1 MIRVILAEDSPTARA
16 LLLEILNSDA
26 GIDVIGV
33 AKDGK
38 EAIELART
46 LKPDVILMDVQMPV
60 MDGISATREI
70 MKEQPVPIVIVSANV
85 DVREVAVS
93 MNALSAGALALVPK
107 PPGPSSPHFDAQCRE
122 LLATVKAMSRVK
134 LARRGEPRI
143 KAESAEVALPST
155 RTAKPVRVV
164 AIAGSTGA
172 PSTLQKI
179 LSSLPR
185 DFPVPVL
192 IVQHIAVGFSDGFV
206 HWLNTGS
213 QLKVQLASNGERLM
227 PATAYVCPDNKHLIV
242 GSAGVALLTDARMVG
257 GFRPSATLLFESVA
271 EVYGSAALAL
281 ILSGMGRDGVDGL
294 GALKKAGGK
303 IFAQSEATCV
313 VYGMP
318 KEAVLAGYVDELL
331 APDEM
336 GPRLIAAVAG

>member
-1 MIRVILAEDSPTARA
+1 MIRVVLAEDSPTARE
-16 LLLEILNSDA
+16 LLLEILNSDG

-38 EAIELART
+38 EVIELART
-46 LKPDVILMDVQMPV
+46 LRPDVILMDVQMPL

-85 DVREVAVS
+85 DVREVEVS

-107 PPGPSSPHFDAQCRE
+107 PPGPSSPRFDAQRRE
-122 LLATVKAMSRVK
+122 LLATVKAMSKVK

-143 KAESAEVALPST
+143 RPEPPGAALPST
-155 RTAKPVRVV
+155 RPAQPVRVI

-172 PSTLQKI
+172 PATLQKI
-179 LSSLPR
+179 LASLPR

-206 HWLNTGS
+206 HWLNAGS

-227 PATAYVCPDNKHLIV
+227 PATAYVCPDNKHLIA
-242 GSAGVALLTDARMVG
+242 GAAGVVLLTDARMVG

-271 EVYGSAALAL
+271 EVYRSGALAL

-294 GALKKAGGK
+294 GTVKKAGGR
-303 IFAQSEATCV
+303 ILAQSEASCV

-318 KEAVLAGYVDELL
+318 KEAVLAGWVDEIL

-336 GPRLIAAVAG
+336 GPRLIAAVRG